1 MTDTAPRPRSHGLR
15 LLLAA
20 LIDAAVLLASF
31 GVFWLVDAQTEREG
45 LARAGALLP
54 LLAFTAWLAPRVSY
68 RRRDALL
75 VFVAGYVVFVI
86 AWRLAYLPY
95 RDWTPRPDEVA
106 HARWSAEP
114 GQAGTWWATG

>member
-1 MTDTAPRPRSHGLR
+1 MTDTTPRPRSPGLR

-20 LIDAAVLLASF
+20 LIDTAVLLASF
-31 GVFWLVDAQTEREG
+31 GVFWLVDAETGREG

-54 LLAFTAWLAPRVSY
+54 LLAFAAWLAPRVSY

-106 HARWSAEP
+106 QARWAAEP
-114 GQAGTWWATG
+114 EHAGTWRAIG

>member
-1 MTDTAPRPRSHGLR
+1 MTDTAPGPRSHGLR

-31 GVFWLVDAQTEREG
+31 VVFWLVDAQTGRES
-45 LARAGALLP
+45 LARAAALLP

-75 VFVAGYVVFVI
+75 VLVAGYVVFVI

-95 RDWTPRPDEVA
+95 RDWRPRPDEVT
-106 HARWSAEP
+106 HARWSATP
-114 GQAGTWWATG
+114 DQAGTWRMTS